1 MNKNSAME
9 EERLTRKERDRLR
22 QRKEILY
29 AALELFSQKGYDNV
43 TMQEVAQKAEYA
55 VGTLYNLFENKR
67 ELYKAILLEHCHRF
81 HEKVV
86 SALEK
91 ASDEIS
97 ALKNYLRAKIEIFKE
112 NIPLI
117 RLYMKETQGAKF
129 NPKAGIEGELRD
141 LYNSF
146 LGKLASV
153 FEAGIQKGLFR
164 NNLRPKD
171 LAVALDALSTALL
184 FEWVED
190 PESNP
195 YPGDED
201 YMLSFLFEP
210 LLWKGGH
217 NA

>member
-1 MNKNSAME
+1 ME
-9 EERLTRKERDRLR
+9 EEKLPRKERDRLR
-22 QRKEILY
+22 QRKEILD

-43 TMQEVAQKAEYA
+43 TMQEVAQRAEYA

-81 HEKVV
+81 HERVIY
-86 SALEK
+86 ALDK
-91 ASDEIS
+91 AGDEIS
-97 ALKNYLRAKIEIFKE
+97 ALRNYLKAKIEIFKE

-129 NPKAGIEGELRD
+129 NPKAGMEGELRE
-141 LYNSF
+141 LYDSF
-146 LGKLASV
+146 LAKLATV
-153 FEAGIQKGLFR
+153 FESGIKKGLFR
-164 NNLRPKD
+164 KELKPKD

-190 PESNP
+190 PERNP

-210 LLWKGGH
+210 LLCKGGH
-217 NA
+217 DV